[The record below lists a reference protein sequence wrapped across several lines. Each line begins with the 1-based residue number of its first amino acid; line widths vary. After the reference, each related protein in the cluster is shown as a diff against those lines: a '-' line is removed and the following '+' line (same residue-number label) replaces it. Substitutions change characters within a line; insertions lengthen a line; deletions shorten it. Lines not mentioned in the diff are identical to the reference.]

1 MIEFTV
7 GQKVVCVD
15 AKGGF
20 TNLLGEIRDT
30 HELSEGAIYTIRT
43 ISTWDHGGHPVVV
56 RLQEITERKVPVGCF
71 SVDPDS
77 DSPFLA
83 SRFRPLVERK
93 TDISVFTKMLR
104 DQEALV

>member
-1 MIEFTV
+1 MIEFRV

-15 AKGGF
+15 ASGGF
-20 TNLLGEIRDT
+20 RNLTR
-30 HELSEGAIYTIRT
+30 R
-43 ISTWDHGGHPVVV
+43 DHGYTRTHRRRDLHDTDCRRRDDGDPAV
-56 RLQEITERKVPVGCF
+56 RLQEITERKVPLGCLIAL
-71 SVDPDS
+71 DPDL
-77 DSPFLA
+77 DTPFLA